1 MENLK
6 KLRKNLKLTQEEVA
20 KICNVSLRSYQN
32 YENGLREMNYTTLLN
47 AANYFNCSIDYLLG
61 HQTQGILHLDGL
73 SQIKKD
79 LIDKITKVSDRL
91 AERTESYLNGL
102 LVAENDKEDLINKLR
117 KGE

>member
-61 HQTQGILHLDGL
+61 HQTQGILHLDSL
-73 SQIKKD
+73 TQAQRKLVE
-79 LIDKITKVSDRL
+79 LIQK
-91 AERTESYLNGL
+91 LNDDQA
-102 LVAENDKEDLINKLR
+102 LVAIGYFSEMLKLPYSEVRPANKPF
-117 KGE
+117 